1 MKAEMI
7 NRLEGIVTALE
18 KLQGG
23 ARMLAVAIG
32 VENLEEAHALCREVD
47 TSLDEVVTGVRVL
60 LRNARR
66 VDVEESPPTK
76 ALCVISEAY
85 HDYDEEIFNPLGIA
99 TSIDDAK
106 SLVER
111 AVAAGATTC
120 GFEIIEFKDAE
131 AARMHG
137 YFEHKRTDAG
147 WLWETANLNCGELAL
162 TWTRFLERARVGATD
177 EPNIIIETCKAMF
190 ERGPTHAVSDKPPGA
205 SDAPD
210 VTIPLVHLNGTRG
223 EELAEQ
229 NECAYQ
235 AMRVAIEQLID
246 ARPNARDYYPRGEAA
261 YPLAMAQHRMRL
273 AALEGVQ
280 RELGEIRD
288 GIMKQNEDRRRQRGE
303 K

>member
-1 MKAEMI
+1 MDKQI
-7 NRLEGIVTALE
+7 LNRLEAIVALLKE
-18 KLQGG
+18 RRDRAIEMSVVLRIKTFNKAEELAYAECIALSEMVVAAKELLED
-23 ARMLAVAIG
+23 AR
-32 VENLEEAHALCREVD
+32 
-47 TSLDEVVTGVRVL
+47 SLDAAPQT
-60 LRNARR
+60 
-66 VDVEESPPTK
+66 
-76 ALCVISEAY
+76 LCVISEAY

-137 YFEHKRTDAG
+137 YFEHKCTDAG

-162 TWTRFLERARVGATD
+162 TWKRFLERVKETTDSARH
-177 EPNIIIETCKAMF
+177 EPSIAPTSSSVETLDKAVL
-190 ERGPTHAVSDKPPGA
+190 PNDPPGLM
-205 SDAPD
+205 
-210 VTIPLVHLNGTRG
+210 IPLVHLNGTRG

-229 NECAYQ
+229 NEYAYQ
-235 AMRVAIEQLID
+235 AMRIAIEQLID

-273 AALEGVQ
+273 AALEGVR
-280 RELGEIRD
+280 RELGAIRD
-288 GIMKQNEDRRRQRGE
+288 GIASQNADRKKQRGE